1 MNSYGINNNI
11 FQLTYRSRAAEGL
24 TASKIMEIVGE
35 AVTFNKQHD
44 ITGCLVFDQ
53 GFFIQL
59 LEGEKGIVEQLYTQI
74 KKDKRHFQFEIL
86 SKGSTSMRQ
95 FKSWDMGYISMDEY
109 ALGEKA
115 ELVSK
120 AREAL
125 DTISTK
131 NDFTPKV
138 FWYNIFTLLTASKF
152 YKNL

>member
-1 MNSYGINNNI
+1 MNSFGINKNV

-24 TASKIMEIVGE
+24 TTSQIMEIVDE
-35 AVTFNKQHD
+35 AVGFNNPHD

-59 LEGEKGIVEQLYTQI
+59 LEGEKAIVEQLYTKI

-86 SKGSTSMRQ
+86 SKGWTSERQ
-95 FKSWDMGYISMDEY
+95 FKSWDMGYISMEDY

-120 AREAL
+120 ARKAL

-138 FWYNIFTLLTASKF
+138 FWYNIYTLLTASKF